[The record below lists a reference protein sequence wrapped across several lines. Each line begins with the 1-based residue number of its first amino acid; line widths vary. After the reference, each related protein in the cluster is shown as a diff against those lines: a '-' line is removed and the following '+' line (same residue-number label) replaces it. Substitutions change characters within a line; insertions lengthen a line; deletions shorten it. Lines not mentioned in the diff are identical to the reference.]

1 MFRGIYRPY
10 KNYQPRLMT
19 PPDEKS
25 ALMQEVNKYAFAA
38 HDILL
43 YLDNFPND
51 QEAINLYNRFMESYV
66 RARDAYEERYGAI
79 TTSSAT
85 LGSAPFSWTVGGWP
99 WVGRCRMFRY
109 EKRLMFPVK
118 IRKRDLKMVNT
129 IITQYRGPDG
139 ELAAALR
146 YLNQRYSM
154 PDDHGRALL
163 TDIGTEEL
171 SRRNGRDH
179 GPSIDGGASIEE
191 IKERSRETLRTAG
204 I

>member
-1 MFRGIYRPY
+1 MNTRKQGCPGGCPTPMGPLQPKIPQPIQTKVPRPPQPSPPMPGMTPPTAVLNVFSPEEGFAKGTMFRGIYRPY

-19 PPDEKS
+19 PLDEKS

-79 TTSSAT
+79 TTDSAT

-99 WVGRCRMFRY
+99 WVGEM
-109 EKRLMFPVK
+109 
-118 IRKRDLKMVNT
+118 
-129 IITQYRGPDG
+129 
-139 ELAAALR
+139 
-146 YLNQRYSM
+146 
-154 PDDHGRALL
+154 
-163 TDIGTEEL
+163 
-171 SRRNGRDH
+171 
-179 GPSIDGGASIEE
+179 
-191 IKERSRETLRTAG
+191 
-204 I
+204 